1 MIQTITNSY
10 NLSKHKIRSLKD
22 VAYDAIS
29 KSILSGDI
37 PIGTRLKET
46 EISEQL
52 GISRGPIREAFDLLE
67 QDGFIYSIPNKGAV
81 VAELLSPEV
90 DEVYIPIRRIVERYT
105 LVNSPDILTPSDFNY
120 LLLTVDNLEKSYV
133 KNDMEAVTRYDYEF
147 HRYIISKC
155 ASPTLKSIWYSLT
168 ARITRRIYSQTQ
180 VTELAANV
188 VQQHRDLLDS
198 IKNNDQTKLIV
209 LIQEHF
215 I

>member
-1 MIQTITNSY
+1 MSIQNSY
-10 NLSKHKIRSLKD
+10 NLTKHKARTLKD
-22 VAYDAIS
+22 IAYDAIS
-29 KSILSGDI
+29 KNILSGDI

-46 EISEQL
+46 ELSEHL
-52 GISRGPIREAFDLLE
+52 GISRGPIREALDLLE

-105 LVNSPDILTPSDFNY
+105 LINSPNILTEPNFEY
-120 LLLTVDNLEKSYV
+120 LNSIIDDLEESY
-133 KNDMEAVTRYDYEF
+133 KNGDMEAVTRCDYEF

-155 ASPTLKSIWYSLT
+155 ASPTLKSIWYSLS

-198 IKNNDQTKLIV
+198 IKNNDQARLDV
-209 LIQEHF
+209 LIQDHF